1 MTDQA
6 LLDEEVFERSTLPAS
21 QPATTAFDLPAQRE
35 PDDRRAST
43 AGADT
48 APRRAER
55 SARLA
60 RFLVRRPGL
69 VLSVIVLAAVLLA
82 AFWPT
87 LFTSQ
92 DPYASDP
99 SANFAAPSA
108 AHIFGTD
115 ELGRD
120 LFSRV
125 VHGAELSLQATLIAV
140 GVAFLIGGSIGLIA
154 GFVGGRVEG
163 ALMRIIDVLLSIP
176 GLLLS
181 LALVSAMGYG
191 TLKVALAVGIA
202 SLAGFARV
210 MRSEVL
216 RVRQAVY
223 VEAARATGA
232 RWYSVLGHHVL
243 PNSFGPVLVL
253 ATLDVGTSVLAVAS
267 LSFLGYGAAPPAP
280 EWGTLVA
287 DGRNYLA
294 IAWWLTVLP
303 GAVIAATVLSIN
315 RIARA
320 LDGEWAGGVHR

>member
-6 LLDEEVFERSTLPAS
+6 LLDEQVADELALRTTP
-21 QPATTAFDLPAQRE
+21 PATVPGGALLE
-35 PDDRRAST
+35 PHPGGGAST
-43 AGADT
+43 ADP
-48 APRRAER
+48 APSHQHPFSRA
-55 SARLA
+55 A
-60 RFLVRRPGL
+60 RFLLRRPGL
-69 VLSVIVLAAVLLA
+69 VVSCVILAAVVTA
-82 AFWPT
+82 AFWPA

-92 DPYASDP
+92 DPLASNP
-99 SANFAAPSA
+99 SANFAPPSA
-108 AHIFGTD
+108 EHIFGTD

-120 LFSRV
+120 LFARV
-125 VHGAELSLQATLIAV
+125 VYGAELSLQATLIAV

-163 ALMRIIDVLLSIP
+163 ALMRVIDVLLSIP

-223 VEAARATGA
+223 VEAARAIGA
-232 RWYSVLGHHVL
+232 RWYRVLGHHVL

-315 RIARA
+315 RIGRA
-320 LDGEWAGGVHR
+320 LDGERAVAR